1 MRTRS
6 GIALLAAAAA
16 LLPAACLS
24 VSTPQR
30 EQHLIK
36 LTRDAA
42 SLPHVEAGGTALGR
56 GTLRIHRVRVSPLF
70 EGTSFVYRRDDTVY
84 ETDFYRLFFSP
95 PSTVL
100 LTAVNRWLG
109 ASPLFTR
116 TLRPI
121 DAARADWI
129 LEGLVR
135 ELYVD
140 LRGERP
146 EAVIVIDFQLLDAH
160 SPRLDSL
167 LDEIYSA
174 RRPVDGDSGEAIVL
188 AWSEGMTEIMR
199 SLEADLYRVVPAP
212 AEPRS

>member
-1 MRTRS
+1 MKTRS

-30 EQHLIK
+30 EHHLIK
-36 LTRDAA
+36 LTRDAE
-42 SLPHVEAGGTALGR
+42 SLPQVEAGRTAPGR

-70 EGTSFVYRRDDTVY
+70 EGTGFVYRRNDTVY
-84 ETDFYRLFFSP
+84 ESDFHRLFFSP

-100 LTAVNRWLG
+100 LTAVSRWLDG
-109 ASPLFTR
+109 SPLFTR
-116 TLRPI
+116 TLRPV
-121 DAARADWI
+121 DAAHADWI
-129 LEGLVR
+129 LEGFAR

-146 EAVIVIDFQLLDAH
+146 EAVIVIDFRLLDAH
-160 SPRLDSL
+160 SPKLDSL
-167 LDEIYSA
+167 LDETYSA
-174 RRPVDGDSGEAIVL
+174 RRPVDGHSGEAIVL

-199 SLEADLYRVVPAP
+199 SLEADLYRVVPALP
-212 AEPRS
+212 EPRS